1 MKPLYVLTA
10 ALAVAAFGAVGGAMA
25 AELEVG
31 DVAPPF
37 VPTFRAGQIS
47 FRRVASRHELP
58 GSDGNTHTLAQYE
71 GRTVVL
77 AWFLKA
83 FTGG

>member
-1 MKPLYVLTA
+1 MRSLRVLTA
-10 ALAVAAFGAVGGAMA
+10 VLAVAAFGAGGVLA
-25 AELEVG
+25 ADLEVG

-37 VPTFRAGQIS
+37 
-47 FRRVASRHELP
+47 ELR
-58 GSDGNTHTLAQYE
+58 GSDGAIHTLAQYE
-71 GRTVVL
+71 GKTVVL

>member
-1 MKPLYVLTA
+1 MRGLRVLTA
-10 ALAVAAFGAVGGAMA
+10 VLTVAALGVGGAMA

-37 VPTFRAGQIS
+37 
-47 FRRVASRHELP
+47 ELP

-71 GRTVVL
+71 GKTVVL

>member
-1 MKPLYVLTA
+1 MKPLRVLTA
-10 ALAVAAFGAVGGAMA
+10 VLAATALGAAGAAA

-31 DVAPPF
+31 DAAPPF
-37 VPTFRAGQIS
+37 
-47 FRRVASRHELP
+47 ELP
-58 GSDGNTHTLAQYE
+58 GSDGNVHRLAQYE

-77 AWFLKA
+77 AWFVKA

>member
-1 MKPLYVLTA
+1 MRRLCVLAA
-10 ALAVAAFGAVGGAMA
+10 ALTVVALGAGGALA
-25 AELEVG
+25 ADLEVG

-37 VPTFRAGQIS
+37 
-47 FRRVASRHELP
+47 ELP

>member
-1 MKPLYVLTA
+1 MQRLRILTA
-10 ALAVAAFGAVGGAMA
+10 ALAVAALGAGGALA

-37 VPTFRAGQIS
+37 
-47 FRRVASRHELP
+47 ELP

>member
-1 MKPLYVLTA
+1 MRRLYVLSA
-10 ALAVAAFGAVGGAMA
+10 ALAVAAFGAGGALA
-25 AELEVG
+25 AELDVG

-37 VPTFRAGQIS
+37 
-47 FRRVASRHELP
+47 ELP

>member
-1 MKPLYVLTA
+1 MRSLRVLTA
-10 ALAVAAFGAVGGAMA
+10 ALAVAALGAGGALA
-25 AELEVG
+25 ADLEVG
-31 DVAPPF
+31 DAAPPF
-37 VPTFRAGQIS
+37 
-47 FRRVASRHELP
+47 ELP
-58 GSDGNTHTLAQYE
+58 GSDGNIHTLAQYE

>member
-1 MKPLYVLTA
+1 MRLLRVLTA
-10 ALAVAAFGAVGGAMA
+10 ALAVAALGAGGALA
-25 AELEVG
+25 ADLEVG
-31 DVAPPF
+31 DAAPPF
-37 VPTFRAGQIS
+37 
-47 FRRVASRHELP
+47 ELP
-58 GSDGNTHTLAQYE
+58 GSDGNIHTLAQYE